1 MSLLKEELERNLNK
15 PEVDKASLRKVAW
28 VRKDL
33 LGLQELSREELELI
47 LSTAESFKEVISREI
62 KKVPTLR
69 GKTVVNL
76 FYEPSTRTR
85 TSFEV
90 AAKRLSADVINIS
103 TDSSSVR
110 KGETLIDT
118 GKNIEAL
125 KVDIIVVRHNYSGAA
140 AMLARNVHASVI
152 NAGDGW
158 HEHPTQALLDIFT
171 LKEKLGRIEGLNVSI
186 VGDIAHSRVA
196 RSNIWG
202 LTKLGAH
209 VTVCAPPLLIPV
221 SIEEMGVKVTS
232 DVEAAL
238 KEADAVNVLRM
249 QFERDTENAFPRQL
263 EYFKNFGITVD
274 RLKHAKKNILVMHPG
289 PINRGIEISS
299 EVADGPNSVILEQ
312 VTNGIAVRMAVLFLV
327 AQAHDQLRSKA
338 RTRGAKKI

>member
-1 MSLLKEELERNLNK
+1 EELSKEEI
-15 PEVDKASLRKVAW
+15 
-28 VRKDL
+28 
-33 LGLQELSREELELI
+33 ELI
-47 LSTAESFKEVISREI
+47 LTTAESFKEVSSREI
-62 KKVPTLR
+62 KKVPALR

-85 TSFEV
+85 VSFEV
-90 AAKRLSADVINIS
+90 AAKRLSADVINIA
-103 TDSSSVR
+103 TETSSVK

-125 KVDIIVVRHNYSGAA
+125 KADIIVIRHNYSGAA
-140 AMLARNVHASVI
+140 AMLARHVNLNVV

-202 LTKLGAH
+202 LTKLGAK
-209 VTVCAPPLLIPV
+209 VTVCAPKILIPLG
-221 SIEEMGVKVTS
+221 IEKMGARVTV
-232 DVEAAL
+232 DIDEAL
-238 KEADAVNVLRM
+238 EKADAVNVLRM
-249 QFERDTENAFPRQL
+249 QFERDQNDAFPNQL
-263 EYFKNFGITVD
+263 EYFKQFGITQE
-274 RLKHAKKNILVMHPG
+274 RLAKVKKDIIVMHPG
-289 PINRGIEISS
+289 PINRGIEIAS
-299 EVADGPNSVILEQ
+299 EVADGRHSVILEQ

-327 AQAHDQLRSKA
+327 AQANEPSL
-338 RTRGAKKI
+338 